1 MDKNILLVLGGT
13 WHDFDGFVATM
24 RPVFEQAD
32 YAVEATYDLDALTR
46 LGEIACDVVL
56 LYTCLTAQRE
66 DGQPAT
72 WKHSDAQATALV
84 EWVRAGGGLLAAHAA
99 TVAGQSSPALKAL
112 MGGAFVTHPPAF
124 AFTVYPL
131 YREHPI
137 TAGVEAFTVHDELYV
152 QMYDATVEIHAV
164 TLDRGMAYPM
174 VWSRSEGRGRVA
186 HIALGHGPEAWNLPP
201 YQRLMRQA
209 VDWLSEHH
217 NGQACMEMSERLE
230 ML

>member
-1 MDKNILLVLGGT
+1 MGKNILIVLGGT
-13 WHDFDGFVATM
+13 WHDFDGFTAAM
-24 RPVFEQAD
+24 QPVFEQAG
-32 YAVEATYDLDALTR
+32 YTVKVTYDLDTLIR
-46 LGEIACDVVL
+46 LDEIACDVVL

-72 WKHSDAQATALV
+72 LKHSDAQAAALV
-84 EWVRAGGGLLAAHAA
+84 EWVRSGGGLLAAHAA
-99 TVAGQSSPALKAL
+99 TVAGQFSPALKAL
-112 MGGAFVTHPPAF
+112 IGGAFVTHPPAF

-152 QMYDATVEIHAV
+152 QAYDDGVEIHAIA
-164 TLDRGMAYPM
+164 LDRGVAYPM

-186 HIALGHGPEAWNLPP
+186 HIALGHGPEVWNLPP

-209 VDWLSEHH
+209 TDWLSEHR
-217 NGQACMEMSERLE
+217 GRV
-230 ML
+230 